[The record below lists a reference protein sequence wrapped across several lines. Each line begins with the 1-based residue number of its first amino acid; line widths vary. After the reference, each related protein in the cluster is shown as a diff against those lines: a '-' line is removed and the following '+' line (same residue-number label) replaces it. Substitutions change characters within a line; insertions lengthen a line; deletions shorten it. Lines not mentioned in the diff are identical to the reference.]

1 MTRQDHAIG
10 GQYGVRKG
18 PQGAPNGRGGASI
31 MQSKPC
37 AKLSWRDSAGIE
49 SCPAKVSRPAG
60 IDVDVSGGN
69 EWCEASQI
77 ADGQP
82 QRK

>member
-1 MTRQDHAIG
+1 MAILRLLDQFTAFVGWKCGLG
-10 GQYGVRKG
+10 GKTK
-18 PQGAPNGRGGASI
+18 PNEA
-31 MQSKPC
+31 C
-37 AKLSWRDSAGIE
+37 AKLSWRDSAGIQ